1 MRRWVLL
8 PTRTEAMA
16 AAAAALL
23 FAVSFPPFRLLI
35 PAFVCLT
42 PLGVVIA
49 RMADG
54 EGSGRAAARLGFW
67 FGLLAYAC
75 ALYWIAIALSLY
87 TSLAILGYIGAI
99 IWLAPLVAL
108 SMAALFAMRRGTG
121 WPMAILMPIAWVAL
135 EVALNYTSDLS
146 FPWLPLGLATSRF
159 PLLAQFADLSG
170 VRGVSFW
177 IAATNGLLVDAWLLR
192 GNRKAIV
199 SHAAVIVGLFVA
211 VMAYGAYRMRT
222 VDMRDVGPIAI
233 VQPNIPQEDKW
244 QEENQGRIA
253 GILSDLTRDHLAES
267 DARLVVWPEVALP
280 GFIVDHPEWK
290 DTLVSL
296 STPTGVPILFGVLD
310 VQFHEDRTYDY
321 YNAAMLTDARGRI
334 GAHPSY
340 RKEFLVPVVE
350 RVPFVNP
357 EWFGGLRY
365 FGGYSR
371 GDDPPPMRL
380 GFGEIGVLIC
390 YESVF
395 PQLSREYRR
404 KGVDVLV
411 NITNDAWF
419 GRSIAPYQHESH
431 IALRAIEN
439 RVGIV
444 RAANTGISE
453 YVDPLGRR
461 HGITPLFEA
470 HARTYTAQTTAI
482 RTLYV
487 RLGDWVG
494 VASLA
499 AAVLI
504 PIFTRR
510 RRRGVDG
517 DA

>member
-1 MRRWVLL
+1 MKRWAIV
-8 PTRTEAMA
+8 PTRTEATA

-23 FAVSFPPFRLLI
+23 FAIAFPPFPLLV

-42 PLGVVIA
+42 PLAVAIA
-49 RMADG
+49 RSADRDG
-54 EGSGRAAARLGFW
+54 NARAAARLGFW

-75 ALYWIAIALSLY
+75 TLYWIAIALSLY
-87 TSLAILGYIGAI
+87 TKLAILGYIGAI
-99 IWLAPLVAL
+99 LWLAPIVAL
-108 SMAALFAMRRGTG
+108 AMAAMFALRRGTG
-121 WPMAILMPIAWVAL
+121 WPMAIVVPIGWVAL

-146 FPWLPLGLATSRF
+146 FPWLPLGLSTSRF
-159 PLLAQFADLSG
+159 PVLAQIADLSG

-177 IAATNGLLVDAWLLR
+177 IAMTNGLLADAWLMR
-192 GNRKAIV
+192 SDRRAIV
-199 SHAAVIVGLFVA
+199 LRAGIILVLLAAVIG
-211 VMAYGAYRMRT
+211 YGAYRLRT
-222 VDMRDVGPIAI
+222 VAMRDVAPIAI

-253 GILSDLTRDHLAES
+253 GILADLTRRHLAES

-280 GFIVDHPEWK
+280 GYLVDHPEWK

-296 STPTGVPILFGVLD
+296 GTPTGVPILFGVLD
-310 VQFHEDRTYDY
+310 VQFYEDQTYDY
-321 YNAAMLTDARGRI
+321 YNAAMLTDTRGRV
-334 GAHPSY
+334 GTHPPY
-340 RKEFLVPVVE
+340 RKEFLVPVIE

-357 EWFGGLRY
+357 EWFRGLRY

-371 GDDPPPMRL
+371 GDDPPPMHL
-380 GFGEIGVLIC
+380 PFGELGVLIC

-439 RVGIV
+439 RVGVV
-444 RAANTGISE
+444 RSANTGISE

-461 HGITPLFEA
+461 HGITALFEPD
-470 HARTYTAQTTAI
+470 ARTYTAQTTDI

-487 RLGDWVG
+487 RVGDWAG
-494 VASLA
+494 TASLA
-499 AAVLI
+499 ATVLI
-504 PIFTRR
+504 PIITRR
-510 RRRGVDG
+510 RSRRGR
-517 DA
+517 A